1 MVPGPTL
8 TVSLSQKCTIYIG
21 KVKTSVLTKTTH
33 SIFALLGRSC
43 SSRTDHAL
51 ACTARAK
58 TPTVEAAS
66 VHPRERTGE
75 WRAEGFPIKRSTFA
89 PYGEILAA
97 PAVRRLGRAGVEAPR
112 RSGVYADGS

>member
-21 KVKTSVLTKTTH
+21 KVKTSPKTTH

-43 SSRTDHAL
+43 SSITDHAL

-97 PAVRRLGRAGVEAPR
+97 PAVRRLGRAGLEAPP
-112 RSGVYADGS
+112 RSGPLR